1 LALATAAHAAKVE
14 DKRMR
19 TTLGDTARLLSS
31 ARRDVRRITL
41 DPDQKPVD
49 VAEAY
54 AVQDAV
60 GGLLV
65 PGGAPTLGWK
75 VGAPDARAV
84 PSAAPIYLVLS
95 APARIPA
102 SSLNMIGVEAEIAYV
117 FAAGLPRRATP
128 YSTDEALRA
137 VGGCCVAIEVC
148 DSRLADWQAADDLT
162 KLADHGLNYALVIGE
177 RVRDFRRFDLR
188 RQPVRTLID
197 GKVLKEGVGC
207 HALDDPAS
215 LLPWLV
221 NHAAGRGGVKRG
233 SIVTTGSWLG
243 MHFIAP
249 GAEVAVE
256 FPGIGRA
263 AVAFPAG

>member
-1 LALATAAHAAKVE
+1 
-14 DKRMR
+14 MR

-84 PSAAPIYLVLS
+84 PSAAPIYQVLF

-162 KLADHGLNYALVIGE
+162 KLADHGLNYALVIGVPARQSGWVCQCGE
-177 RVRDFRRFDLR
+177 VLPHAGREQRSPMRCAACGTRYVLEGAVLR
-188 RQPVRTLID
+188 RET
-197 GKVLKEGVGC
+197 
-207 HALDDPAS
+207 
-215 LLPWLV
+215 
-221 NHAAGRGGVKRG
+221 
-233 SIVTTGSWLG
+233 
-243 MHFIAP
+243 
-249 GAEVAVE
+249 
-256 FPGIGRA
+256 
-263 AVAFPAG
+263 